1 MKHPIDGL
9 EAFIQIAELGSFN
22 KAAEKLHV
30 TQTGLTRRIQ
40 RLESHVGLKLLDRT
54 TRTVALTGIGREF
67 LPEAK
72 RIVDDVDRSFDR
84 LKTISRFSTGDIAI
98 ASVPSLMYGRLPRI
112 LKTYA
117 ARHPHNRVEILDRT
131 STLVIDAVRRRNA
144 AFGLHVQSTNQPD
157 LYNEVL
163 VRDPFVAYCR
173 SDHPLAGRSSIA
185 WAELAGFDLIT
196 IGGSGSNRLLIEV
209 QLARAGIDVRTKFV
223 VEYFSSA
230 IGLASEGLGVAILV
244 ASIVENLRP
253 DLAQIPLVDPV
264 VDRPVSV
271 IRRRGETLTPAAQAL
286 YNLIARELGPIG
298 PRLTA

>member
-1 MKHPIDGL
+1 MKHPIDGV

-54 TRTVALTGIGREF
+54 TRTVALTSIGREF
-67 LPEAK
+67 LPEA
-72 RIVDDVDRSFDR
+72 RRMVDEVDRSFDR

-112 LKTYA
+112 LRTYA
-117 ARHPHNRVEILDRT
+117 AQHPHNRVEILDRT
-131 STLVIDAVRRRNA
+131 SILVIEAVRRRQA
-144 AFGLHVQSTNQPD
+144 EFGLHVQPPNQPD
-157 LYNEVL
+157 LHNEIL

-173 SDHPLAGRSSIA
+173 NDHPLAARPAIA
-185 WAELAGFDLIT
+185 WAELADFDLIT
-196 IGGSGSNRLLIEV
+196 LGGSSGNRLLMEA
-209 QLARAGIDVRTKFV
+209 QLARSGIDVRTKFV

-264 VDRPVSV
+264 IDRPVSV

-286 YNLIARELGPIG
+286 YDLIARDLGPLG
-298 PRLTA
+298 PGP

>member
-40 RLESHVGLKLLDRT
+40 RLESHVGLRLLDRT

-117 ARHPHNRVEILDRT
+117 AQHPHNRVEILDRT
-131 STLVIDAVRRRNA
+131 STLVIDAVRRSNA
-144 AFGLHVQSTNQPD
+144 AFGLHVQSANQPD
-157 LYNEVL
+157 LHNEVL

-173 SDHPLAGRSSIA
+173 NDHPLAGRSSIA

-196 IGGSGSNRLLIEV
+196 IGGSGSNRLLMEA
-209 QLARAGIDVRTKFV
+209 QLARVGIDVRTKFV

-244 ASIVENLRP
+244 ASIIENLRP
-253 DLAQIPLVDPV
+253 DLTQIPLVEPV

-286 YNLIARELGPIG
+286 YDLIARGLGPIR
-298 PRLTA
+298 PHR